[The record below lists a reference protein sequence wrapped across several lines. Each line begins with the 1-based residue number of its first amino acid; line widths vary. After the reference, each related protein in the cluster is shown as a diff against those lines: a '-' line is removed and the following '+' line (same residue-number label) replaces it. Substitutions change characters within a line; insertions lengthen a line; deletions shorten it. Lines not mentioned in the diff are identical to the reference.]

1 MRKCCLAT
9 PLNPLVWR
17 FPWFQKFQSAL
28 MTTRRGPLPTL
39 LAPSPIIRSRI
50 WTNSYRGAKLGHEQN
65 GQRSSVVGRLS
76 RTLTVHLIQTR
87 NNPLEIWQITLGVLI
102 LFIIVKYGWKAYVH
116 PAHTLGRQAA
126 NMDWTAD
133 GREEDSGY
141 KNVRYNDD
149 YIVMRSH
156 RRTYGY
162 PISII
167 TPAAHSPP
175 CARSRMPPRPTP
187 GA

>member
-1 MRKCCLAT
+1 M
-9 PLNPLVWR
+9 V
-17 FPWFQKFQSAL
+17 
-28 MTTRRGPLPTL
+28 
-39 LAPSPIIRSRI
+39 
-50 WTNSYRGAKLGHEQN
+50 
-65 GQRSSVVGRLS
+65 GQLS
-76 RTLTVHLIQTR
+76 RTLTVHLIQTG

-167 TPAAHSPP
+167 TLAAHSPS